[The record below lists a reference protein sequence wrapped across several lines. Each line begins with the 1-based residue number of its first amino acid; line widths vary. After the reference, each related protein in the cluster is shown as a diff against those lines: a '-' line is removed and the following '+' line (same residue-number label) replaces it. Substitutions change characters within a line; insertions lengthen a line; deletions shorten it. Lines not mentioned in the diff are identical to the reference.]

1 MKLRKA
7 FMTRASIRRG
17 IVSGASILI
26 FAALSQPA
34 LVNGQAN
41 RGSTTSGMF
50 GSTTLGSTNGASPQS
65 LGQGMTQ
72 GMSSGAT
79 QSGAGQGGITNTQ
92 SQMIQG
98 GGPVNVQAGGS
109 TGFIGQSSA
118 NNAQNF
124 YASGQGA
131 RGNQNFSALSQLM
144 AKAQQNQ
151 FNQQQAQK
159 NARSTQQ
166 AQSQFRVPLR
176 LGFQPQP
183 VPASSI
189 VPYVQRMT
197 KIPGLA
203 RLGPIQATLEGRTA
217 VLRGTV
223 ASEADR
229 QLAEGLARLEPE
241 VMAVRNELVVGNPSN
256 SGTTVEALPP
266 ASGSAR

>member
-7 FMTRASIRRG
+7 FMTRANIRRN
-17 IVSGASILI
+17 IMAGASVLI
-26 FAALSQPA
+26 FGALSQPA
-34 LVNGQAN
+34 LVNAQAN

-50 GSTTLGSTNGASPQS
+50 GSTTLGSTSGSSPQS
-65 LGQGMTQ
+65 LGQGMTT
-72 GMSSGAT
+72 GMSSGST
-79 QSGAGQGGITNTQ
+79 QSGSGQGGITNTQ

-98 GGPVNVQAGGS
+98 GGPVALQAGGN
-109 TGFIGQSSA
+109 TGFIGQSSQ

-131 RGNQNFSALSQLM
+131 RGNQSFSALSQLM

-159 NARSTQQ
+159 NARGNQQ

-183 VPASSI
+183 VPQGPI
-189 VPYVQRMT
+189 KGYEGRLT
-197 KIPGLA
+197 KIAGLS

-241 VMAVRNELVVGNPSN
+241 VMAVRNELVVGNPGN